1 MTLAELEG
9 IVTRYM
15 DSYAAMTLACS
26 RGNGIIV

>member
-15 DSYAAMTLACS
+15 DSYAAMPSTSMLLLE
-26 RGNGIIV
+26 